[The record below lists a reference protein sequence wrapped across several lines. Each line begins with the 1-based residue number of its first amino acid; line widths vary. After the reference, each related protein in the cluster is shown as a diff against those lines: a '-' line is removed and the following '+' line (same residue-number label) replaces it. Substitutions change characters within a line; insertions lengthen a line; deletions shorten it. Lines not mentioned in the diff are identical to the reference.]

1 MCIRDRSYATS
12 AHARPTAPQTLTWA
26 RRASEAFL
34 TGYGWPNT
42 AEQDVLAAYEA
53 DKASYE
59 IVYETLN
66 RPTWVD
72 IPLSAIRAMGQ
83 D

>member
-1 MCIRDRSYATS
+1 MTALTRL
-12 AHARPTAPQTLTWA
+12 HAAIFAPIERADWLLPTLA
-26 RRASEAFL
+26 RFL
-34 TGYGWPNT
+34 F
-42 AEQDVLAAYEA
+42 AAVLAAYEA